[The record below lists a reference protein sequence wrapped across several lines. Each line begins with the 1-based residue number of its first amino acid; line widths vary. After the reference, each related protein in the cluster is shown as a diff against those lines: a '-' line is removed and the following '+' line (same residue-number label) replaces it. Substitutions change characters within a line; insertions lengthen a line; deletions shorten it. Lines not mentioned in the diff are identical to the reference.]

1 MQIKK
6 GDRFQISGCLY
17 RVAGYWS
24 HDVVLYPVARDDDE
38 VLVYTPDEIKDEVE
52 RGSMLYL
59 ETEIEMTVPVD
70 DDDAIISV
78 PDIDVDVINDGALV
92 FSGRLQEFLA
102 DNECDDWL
110 HAECS
115 RLSSLSEI
123 SFSEFSG
130 EWIIRRKE
138 A

>member
-52 RGSMLYL
+52 RGSMLYHR
-59 ETEIEMTVPVD
+59 
-70 DDDAIISV
+70 
-78 PDIDVDVINDGALV
+78 GR
-92 FSGRLQEFLA
+92 SGRR
-102 DNECDDWL
+102 
-110 HAECS
+110 S
-115 RLSSLSEI
+115 M
-123 SFSEFSG
+123 
-130 EWIIRRKE
+130 RRCE
-138 A
+138 RPV